1 MITPNFLSRLQA
13 LQKNHIEFIVVG
25 GVGEVLQGAPITTFD
40 LDVVHSRDPGNL
52 HRLLTALNFLD
63 ANYRT
68 PGAKRRKPEYS
79 HLQSTGHQFLMTR
92 AGPLG
97 LLGTIGH
104 GHSYDDLIGQTI
116 DIEIGEGLQVHVL
129 KLDAIIGIKEE
140 TAGEKDKLA
149 LLILRRTLQEAKAR

>member
-1 MITPNFLSRLQA
+1 MITPNFLSLLQT

-25 GVGEVLQGAPITTFD
+25 GVGGVLQGAPITTFD

-63 ANYRT
+63 ANSRT
-68 PGAKRRKPEYS
+68 PGAKHRKPEYS
-79 HLQSTGHQFLMTR
+79 PLQSTGHHLLMTR
-92 AGPLG
+92 AGPLD
-97 LLGTIGH
+97 LLGTIGR

-116 DIEIGEGLQVHVL
+116 DMEIGEGLQVHVL

-140 TAGEKDKLA
+140 TAGEKDNWLY
-149 LLILRRTLQEAKAR
+149 